1 MATLS
6 SICSNDAGWKWACA
20 CWPLVLIWQATDVY
34 IISCFSVV
42 LWRLWTMIC
51 YPFLICCGTWQ
62 YSDKD
67 FTGQGAIGAVD
78 GEIVD
83 AEWVRADELAS
94 RGKDGK
100 PQKMKLYE
108 GKVEPRDLVQGAVG
122 DCWMVAALAC
132 SAEHPPCIRNAFLTR
147 EYNPR
152 GSYRVRM
159 YALGRIELGF
169 RFRFRAGSGP
179 SEHGPRACTDLWTP
193 IGSRVRSFDGQ
204 TGSWVVITV
213 DDHVPCRRGTR
224 QPIYCKLHGNELWAV
239 LLEKAFA
246 KFCGS
251 YASLDGGFAAWAW
264 RALTGDN
271 VFRLSCVDGRVW
283 QRLDF
288 KNLPSQTGDK
298 RACGFYATDEKY
310 KPDEAWVLIQKY
322 LRADCFVAASGG
334 EDMSGGAGTVVAGVG
349 RRGEATADNGL
360 VGTHAYSVLDAV
372 ELGLIPGLK
381 IGSGL
386 LGQTRLVKLRNPW
399 GSYEWKGAWSDG
411 SKEWAEHP
419 IIRARLRPRDEDDGT
434 FWMPL
439 EDFSKIFTKIDI
451 CDRTTKHDLK
461 LRVHEDCGACGVV
474 AGCLGG
480 LADFVCLCRGL
491 RVLYCGQTTST
502 VTKSAER
509 NCCGCVGGPLGG
521 APDDAGTAV

>member
-251 YASLDGGFAAWAW
+251 YKALDGGWYPRW
-264 RALTGDN
+264 I
-271 VFRLSCVDGRVW
+271 
-283 QRLDF
+283 
-288 KNLPSQTGDK
+288 
-298 RACGFYATDEKY
+298 DEPTPQDLCCTHQVLR
-310 KPDEAWVLIQKY
+310 PD
-322 LRADCFVAASGG
+322 
-334 EDMSGGAGTVVAGVG
+334 
-349 RRGEATADNGL
+349 RGE
-360 VGTHAYSVLDAV
+360 VCHSFRVCS
-372 ELGLIPGLK
+372 EH
-381 IGSGL
+381 GS
-386 LGQTRLVKLRNPW
+386 TK
-399 GSYEWKGAWSDG
+399 
-411 SKEWAEHP
+411 SKEPKGRSKNPGMHKVTSKAKGN
-419 IIRARLRPRDEDDGT
+419 ARNQWPTR
-434 FWMPL
+434 
-439 EDFSKIFTKIDI
+439 
-451 CDRTTKHDLK
+451 
-461 LRVHEDCGACGVV
+461 
-474 AGCLGG
+474 
-480 LADFVCLCRGL
+480 
-491 RVLYCGQTTST
+491 
-502 VTKSAER
+502 
-509 NCCGCVGGPLGG
+509 
-521 APDDAGTAV
+521 